1 MERTTPIWSD
11 NGVRAA
17 MWMLLTSRW
26 RRRLGTQLVLAITIA
41 LAGGAVL
48 ACGAGARRTAS
59 ADDRFVAEAK
69 MPDAAIDIEPLDGLS
84 IDAQIAAITKLPQ
97 VAGWAHV
104 ANFAVTPTATSEEYQ
119 VFFAPLDDGLGV
131 EVMNPRYIEGRA
143 PEAADEISMDENRA
157 ELIGLELGDTVPA
170 VSFTPSNVETLFAN
184 EGRMDEPPGGPRL
197 DLRLVGIER
206 TPASIASELDIAS
219 ITTASRAFTDTYGD
233 EIGMLGEL
241 LFVDLEPGDGV
252 DTDFAREVQYI
263 LGSPQAIEG
272 GGEGTGSVAST
283 VGFAAR
289 SLAIVAA
296 IMAIAGLVAIFA
308 VMLRLSAAGQDE
320 HEVLDAIGIGPSAR
334 RSASA
339 LEAGPGAIAGV
350 VGAVVAAASASP
362 LFPFGLAGRAEPH
375 PGFDLDPLVLVAG
388 GVTLALAVLVL
399 AVLASRMSGRR
410 RRAATRHPSALVR
423 QLAGSGAPVSVV
435 TGSGFVLERGRSS
448 IAARSAAI
456 GVAFGSAGLVAVA
469 VFAAS
474 QGALEHTPARWGQ
487 VWDAE
492 ISRDSLDEFAD
503 ADFVAVN
510 EVRATTLAIDDR
522 PVMVRSYA
530 SAGDPLMMVVSDG
543 RPAGPGEV
551 ILGGQTMSDLGV
563 SIGDRVTV
571 QGNLGE
577 TELEVVGQGVFSGV
591 VDVPLIDE
599 GAGVVDQTL
608 AGITDPETD
617 DSFGTWLARLGPG
630 TELADLAPPVA
641 TAEGWTDAAAVREL
655 TPVRPEEL
663 DRLAE
668 VRSLPW
674 LLAAL
679 LGVLAIATM
688 TSMLIVSVR
697 RQRRDLAVLRAVGI
711 AGGGIRRI
719 VSVQSLV
726 VSAMGLVVGVPLGI
740 VIGRVAW
747 ISVARGLGVVVHTS
761 VPVLWLLAIVVAV
774 IAVDL
779 VSSLLPARSA
789 ARLHPAETLRS
800 E

>member
-1 MERTTPIWSD
+1 
-11 NGVRAA
+11 
-17 MWMLLTSRW
+17 MWMILTSRW
-26 RRRLGTQLVLAITIA
+26 RRRLGTQLVLAATIA

-48 ACGAGARRTAS
+48 ACVAGARRTAS

-69 MPDAAIDIEPLDGLS
+69 MPDAAIDLEPIEGLS
-84 IDAQIAAITKLPQ
+84 IEAQIEAISNLPQ
-97 VAGWAHV
+97 VAGWARV
-104 ANFAVTPTATSEEYQ
+104 ANYAVIPTATSEEYQ
-119 VFFAPLDDGLGV
+119 IFFAPLDDGLGV
-131 EVMNPRYIEGRA
+131 EVMKPRYIEGRA

-170 VSFTPSNVETLFAN
+170 VAFTPAEVETLDAN
-184 EGRMDEPPGGPRL
+184 EGRMEDPPAGLPME
-197 DLRLVGIER
+197 LRLVGIER
-206 TPASIASELDIAS
+206 TPRSIASDLDIAS
-219 ITTASRAFTDTYGD
+219 ITTASRAFAEKYGD
-233 EIGMLGEL
+233 EIGMVGEL
-241 LFVDLEPGDGV
+241 LFVDLEPGEGV
-252 DTDFAREVQYI
+252 DTQFAREVQDI

-272 GGEGTGSVAST
+272 GGEGTGNVGSTLGFVAR
-283 VGFAAR
+283 A
-289 SLAIVAA
+289 LAIVAA
-296 IMAIAGLVAIFA
+296 IMAFAGLVAIFA

-320 HEVLDAIGIGPSAR
+320 HEVLDAIGVGPSTR
-334 RSASA
+334 RRANA
-339 LEAGPGAIAGV
+339 LESGPGAIAGV
-350 VGAVVAAASASP
+350 LGAVVVAAAVSP

-375 PGFDLDPLVLVAG
+375 PGFDLDPLVLVVG
-388 GVTLALAVLVL
+388 GLVL
-399 AVLASRMSGRR
+399 AVAVVVLACLASGFSGRR
-410 RRAATRHPSALVR
+410 RSAATRRPSALVR

-435 TGSGFVLERGRSS
+435 TGGAFVLERGRTS

-456 GVAFGSAGLVAVA
+456 GVAIGSAGLVAVA

-492 ISRDSLDEFAD
+492 ISLDSLDQFAD
-503 ADFVAVN
+503 ADLVAINDVQ
-510 EVRATTLAIDDR
+510 ATRLAINDR
-522 PVMVRSYA
+522 PVIVRSYA
-530 SAGDPLMMVVSDG
+530 SDGDPLMMVVSEG

-551 ILGGQTMSDLGV
+551 ILGRQTMADLGV
-563 SIGDRVTV
+563 SIGDRVTL

-591 VDVPLIDE
+591 VDVPVIDE
-599 GAGVVDQTL
+599 GAGVVAQTL

-617 DSFGTWLARLGPG
+617 EHFGTWLARLGPG
-630 TELADLAPPVA
+630 TELTDLAPAVA
-641 TAEGWTDAAAVREL
+641 AADYTTEETAVREL
-655 TPVRPEEL
+655 TPVTPDEF

-674 LLAAL
+674 LLAVL

-688 TSMLIVSVR
+688 TSMLIVTVR

-711 AGGGIRRI
+711 ASGGVRRI

-726 VSAMGLVVGVPLGI
+726 VSAMGLIVGVPLGI

-747 ISVARGLGVVVHTS
+747 MSVARGLGVVVHTS

>member
-1 MERTTPIWSD
+1 VIVATW
-11 NGVRAA
+11 
-17 MWMLLTSRW
+17 LLLSSRW
-26 RRRLGTQLVLAITIA
+26 RRGIGTQLVLAATIA

-48 ACGAGARRTAS
+48 ACVAGARRTAS
-59 ADDRFVAEAK
+59 ADDRFVAEAR
-69 MPDAAIDIEPLDGLS
+69 MPDAAIELEPIEGSS

-97 VAGWAHV
+97 VVGWAHV
-104 ANFAVTPTATSEEYQ
+104 ANFGVIPTEEDYQ

-131 EVMNPRYIEGRA
+131 EVMKPRYIEGRE
-143 PEAADEISMDENRA
+143 PRAADEISMDEHRA
-157 ELIGLELGDTVPA
+157 ELLGLELGDTVPSI
-170 VSFTPSNVETLFAN
+170 SFTPADVEALYASGGHV
-184 EGRMDEPPGGPRL
+184 EAPPGGPL
-197 DLRLVGIER
+197 LELRLVGIER
-206 TPASIASELDIAS
+206 TPSSIASDLDISS
-219 ITTASRAFTDTYGD
+219 ITTASRAFTKRYGD

-252 DTDFAREVQYI
+252 DVEFARAVQEI

-283 VGFAAR
+283 VGFVAR
-289 SLAIVAA
+289 ALAIVAA
-296 IMAIAGLVAIFA
+296 IMAIAGLVATFA
-308 VMLRLSAAGQDE
+308 VMLRLSAAGHDE
-320 HEVLDAIGIGPSAR
+320 HDVLDALGVGPSAR
-334 RSASA
+334 RTASA
-339 LEAGPGAIAGV
+339 LETGPGAIAGV
-350 VGAVVAAASASP
+350 LGAVVVAAAASP
-362 LFPFGLAGRAEPH
+362 LFPVGVAGRAEPH

-388 GVTLALAVLVL
+388 GVVLVVAVLVL
-399 AVLASRMSGRR
+399 AVLASRTSERR
-410 RRAATRHPSALVR
+410 RGAATRHPSALVR
-423 QLAGSGAPVSVV
+423 HLAGSGAPVAVV
-435 TGSGFVLERGRSS
+435 TGSGFVSERGRSS

-469 VFAAS
+469 VFTAS

-492 ISRDSLDEFAD
+492 ISLDSLDQFAD

-510 EVRATTLAIDDR
+510 EVRATPLAIDDR

-530 SAGDPLMMVVSDG
+530 SDGDPLMMVVSEG

-551 ILGGQTMSDLGV
+551 ILGGQTMSDLDV
-563 SIGDRVTV
+563 SIGDRVML

-599 GAGVVDQTL
+599 GAGVVAQTL

-617 DSFGTWLARLGPG
+617 DSFGTWLVRLGPG
-630 TELADLAPPVA
+630 TELVDLAPPVA
-641 TAEGWTDAAAVREL
+641 AADDKTDEEAVREL
-655 TPVRPEEL
+655 TPVRPDEF

-688 TSMLIVSVR
+688 ASMLIVTVK

-711 AGGGIRRI
+711 AGGGVRRI
-719 VSVQSLV
+719 VSVQALV

-747 ISVARGLGVVVHTS
+747 MSVAGGLGVVVHTS
-761 VPVLWLLAIVVAV
+761 VPVLWLVAIVVAV

-789 ARLHPAETLRS
+789 ARLRPAETLRS

>member
-1 MERTTPIWSD
+1 
-11 NGVRAA
+11 
-17 MWMLLTSRW
+17 MLLTSRW
-26 RRRLGTQLVLAITIA
+26 RRRLVTQVVLAATIA

-48 ACGAGARRTAS
+48 ACVAGARRTAT

-69 MPDAAIDIEPLDGLS
+69 MPDAAIDLEPIEGLS
-84 IDAQIAAITKLPQ
+84 IDAQIEAITNLPQ
-97 VAGWAHV
+97 VAGFAHV
-104 ANFAVTPTATSEEYQ
+104 ANYAVIPTATSEEYQ
-119 VFFAPLDDGLGV
+119 IFFAPLDDGLGV
-131 EVMNPRYIEGRA
+131 DVMEPRYIEGRA
-143 PEAADEISMDENRA
+143 PKAADEISMDENRA
-157 ELIGLELGDTVPA
+157 ELLGLELGDTVPA
-170 VSFTPSNVETLFAN
+170 VSYTPADVETLYAN
-184 EGRMDEPPGGPRL
+184 EGRMDDPPGGPPL
-197 DLRLVGIER
+197 ELRLVGIER
-206 TPASIASELDIAS
+206 TPASIASDLDIAS
-219 ITTASRAFTDTYGD
+219 MTTASKAFSEQYGD
-233 EIGMLGEL
+233 EIGEFGEVL
-241 LFVDLEPGDGV
+241 VVDLDDGD
-252 DTDFAREVQYI
+252 DAKTQFAREVQDM

-272 GGEGTGSVAST
+272 GGEGTGSVGST

-320 HEVLDAIGIGPSAR
+320 HEVLDAIGVGPSAR
-334 RSASA
+334 RRASA
-339 LEAGPGAIAGV
+339 LEPGPGAVAGV
-350 VGAVVAAASASP
+350 FGAVVVAAAASP

-388 GVTLALAVLVL
+388 GVVLALAVVGL
-399 AVLASRMSGRR
+399 AVLASRLSARR
-410 RRAATRHPSALVR
+410 RGAATRHPSALVR
-423 QLAGSGAPVSVV
+423 QLAGSGAPVAVV

-448 IAARSAAI
+448 IAARSAAV

-492 ISRDSLDEFAD
+492 ISLASLDQFPA

-510 EVRATTLAIDDR
+510 DVRATQLLINDR
-522 PVMVRSYA
+522 PVVVRSYA
-530 SAGDPLMMVVSDG
+530 SDGDPLMMVVSEG

-563 SIGDRVTV
+563 SIGDRVTL

-577 TELEVVGQGVFSGV
+577 TELEVVGQGVFSGI

-599 GAGVVDQTL
+599 GAGVVAQTL
-608 AGITDPETD
+608 AGITDPESD
-617 DSFGTWLARLGPG
+617 DSFGTWLARLAPG
-630 TELADLAPPVA
+630 TDVADLAPPVA
-641 TAEGWTDAAAVREL
+641 TAEGWTEAAAVREL
-655 TPVRPEEL
+655 TPVKPDEF

-688 TSMLIVSVR
+688 TSMLIVTVR
-697 RQRRDLAVLRAVGI
+697 RQRRDLAVLRAVGV
-711 AGGGIRRI
+711 AGGGVRRI
-719 VSVQSLV
+719 VSVQALV
-726 VSAMGLVVGVPLGI
+726 VSAMGLIVGVPLGI

-747 ISVARGLGVVVHTS
+747 MSVARGLGVVVHTS

-774 IAVDL
+774 IVVDL

-789 ARLHPAETLRS
+789 ARLRPAETLRS

>member
-1 MERTTPIWSD
+1 
-11 NGVRAA
+11 
-17 MWMLLTSRW
+17 MWLLLTSRW
-26 RRRLGTQLVLAITIA
+26 RRRLGTQLLLAATIA

-48 ACGAGARRTAS
+48 ACVAGARRTAT
-59 ADDRFVAEAK
+59 ADDRFIAAAK
-69 MPDAAIDIEPLDGLS
+69 MPDAAIELASIDGLS
-84 IDAQIAAITKLPQ
+84 TDAQLAAITKLPQ
-97 VAGWAHV
+97 VDGWARV
-104 ANFAVTPTATSEEYQ
+104 ANFGVTPTASEDSHP
-119 VFFAPLDDGLGV
+119 FLAPLDGGMGV
-131 EVMNPRYIEGRA
+131 DVMKPRYIEGRA
-143 PEAADEISMDENRA
+143 PVDADEISMDENRA
-157 ELIGLELGDTVPA
+157 KLFGLEVGDTMPSI
-170 VSFTPSNVETLFAN
+170 SFTPADVEALYAN
-184 EGRMDEPPGGPRL
+184 DGRVDVPPTGPPL
-197 DLRLVGIER
+197 ELRLVGIER
-206 TPASIASELDIAS
+206 TPASIASDLDIAS
-219 ITTASRAFTDTYGD
+219 VTTASRAFTEKYGD
-233 EIGMLGEL
+233 EIGMFGEL
-241 LFVDLEPGDGV
+241 LLVDLKPGDGV
-252 DTDFAREVQYI
+252 DVQFAREVQDI

-283 VGFAAR
+283 VGFVSR

-308 VMLRLSAAGQDE
+308 VMLRLSSAARDE
-320 HEVLDAIGIGPSAR
+320 QEVLDALGVGPSAR
-334 RSASA
+334 RRASA
-339 LEAGPGAIAGV
+339 LEAGPAAIAGV
-350 VGAVVAAASASP
+350 VGAVIVAAAASP

-375 PGFDLDPLVLVAG
+375 PGFDLDPLVLVVG
-388 GVTLALAVLVL
+388 GVVL
-399 AVLASRMSGRR
+399 AVAVVVLAILSSRLGGRR
-410 RRAATRHPSALVR
+410 RGGAVTRHPSALVR

-435 TGSGFVLERGRSS
+435 TGSAFVLERGRTS

-492 ISRDSLDEFAD
+492 ISLDSLDEYTD

-510 EVRATTLAIDDR
+510 DVRETQLLIDDR

-530 SAGDPLMMVVSDG
+530 SDGDPLMMVVSEG

-563 SIGDRVTV
+563 SIGDRVTL

-591 VDVPLIDE
+591 VDVPVIDE
-599 GAGVVDQTL
+599 GAGVVAQTL
-608 AGITDPETD
+608 VGITDPETD
-617 DSFGTWLARLGPG
+617 DSYGTWLARLGPE

-641 TAEGWTDAAAVREL
+641 AAEGKPDEWAVREL
-655 TPVRPEEL
+655 TPLTPDEF
-663 DRLAE
+663 DRLVE

-688 TSMLIVSVR
+688 ASMLIVTVR

-711 AGGGIRRI
+711 AGGGVRRI
-719 VSVQSLV
+719 VSVQALV

-747 ISVARGLGVVVHTS
+747 MSVARGLGVVVYTS
-761 VPVLWLLAIVVAV
+761 VPVLWLLAIVVGV

-789 ARLHPAETLRS
+789 ARLRPAETLRS

>member
-1 MERTTPIWSD
+1 MQKVAPTGSD
-11 NGVRAA
+11 NSVLAA
-17 MWMLLTSRW
+17 MWLLLTSRW
-26 RRRLGTQLVLAITIA
+26 RRRLGTQLLLAVTIA
-41 LAGGAVL
+41 LVGGAVL
-48 ACGAGARRTAS
+48 ACVAGARRTAT
-59 ADDRFVAEAK
+59 ADDRFIAAAK
-69 MPDAAIDIEPLDGLS
+69 TPDAAIDLAPTDSLS
-84 IDAQIAAITKLPQ
+84 TDAQVAAITKLPQ
-97 VAGWAHV
+97 VAGWARV
-104 ANFAVTPTATSEEYQ
+104 GNFGVTPTANEDYHP
-119 VFFAPLDDGLGV
+119 FLAPLDGGLGV
-131 EVMNPRYIEGRA
+131 DVMKPRYIEGRA
-143 PEAADEISMDENRA
+143 PAAADEISMDENRA
-157 ELIGLELGDTVPA
+157 KLFGLEVGDTMPSI
-170 VSFTPSNVETLFAN
+170 SFTPADVEALYAN
-184 EGRMDEPPGGPRL
+184 EGHVEIPPSGPPL
-197 DLRLVGIER
+197 ELRLVGIER
-206 TPASIASELDIAS
+206 TPASIASDLDIAS
-219 ITTASRAFTDTYGD
+219 VTTASRAFSEQYGD

-241 LFVDLEPGDGV
+241 LLVDLKPGDGV
-252 DTDFAREVQYI
+252 DVQFAGAVQDI

-272 GGEGTGSVAST
+272 GGEGTGSVGST
-283 VGFAAR
+283 IGFVAR
-289 SLAIVAA
+289 ALAIVAA

-308 VMLRLSAAGQDE
+308 VMLRLSAASQDE
-320 HEVLDAIGIGPSAR
+320 REVLDAIGVGPSAR
-334 RSASA
+334 RTASA
-339 LEAGPGAIAGV
+339 LEAGPGAVAGV
-350 VGAVVAAASASP
+350 VGAIVVAAAASRF
-362 LFPFGLAGRAEPH
+362 FPFGLAGRAEPD

-388 GVTLALAVLVL
+388 AIALAIAVVVL
-399 AVLASRMSGRR
+399 AILASRLSGRR

-423 QLAGSGAPVSVV
+423 QLAASGAPVSVV
-435 TGSGFVLERGRSS
+435 SGSGFVLERGRSS

-492 ISRDSLDEFAD
+492 IPLDPHDEFAD

-510 EVRATTLAIDDR
+510 KVRATQLAINDR

-530 SAGDPLMMVVSDG
+530 SDGDPLMMVVSEG

-563 SIGDRVTV
+563 SIGDRVTLR
-571 QGNLGE
+571 GNLGE
-577 TELEVVGQGVFSGV
+577 TELEVVGQGVFTGV
-591 VDVPLIDE
+591 VDLPVIDE
-599 GAGVVDQTL
+599 GAGVAAQTL
-608 AGITDPETD
+608 AGITDPDTD
-617 DSFGTWLARLGPG
+617 GSFGTWLARLGPG
-630 TELADLAPPVA
+630 TDVADLAPPF
-641 TAEGWTDAAAVREL
+641 AAADHKTNEQAVQEL
-655 TPVRPEEL
+655 TPVTPDEF

-688 TSMLIVSVR
+688 ASMLIVTVR

-711 AGGGIRRI
+711 AGGGVRRI
-719 VSVQSLV
+719 VSVQALV

-747 ISVARGLGVVVHTS
+747 MSVARGLGVVVYTS

-789 ARLHPAETLRS
+789 ARLRPAETLRS